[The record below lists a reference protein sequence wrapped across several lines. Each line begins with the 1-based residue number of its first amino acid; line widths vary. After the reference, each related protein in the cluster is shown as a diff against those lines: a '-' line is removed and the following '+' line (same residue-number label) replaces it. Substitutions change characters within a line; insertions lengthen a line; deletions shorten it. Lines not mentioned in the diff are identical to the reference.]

1 MNGELYP
8 QFTFFLKFIT
18 FLSIYRI
25 FFIIYFPWKACSVY
39 IQRFYPSTIPHPFD
53 YFTNITRTL
62 QQIINEKKNNKN
74 ASKHD
79 KLATLQLHLE
89 IYIFKTHSSWF
100 LHCEDTVN
108 TNYLRIWWNMFLQ
121 SDAKHACATIRRKI
135 ERLQ

>member
-1 MNGELYP
+1 MGSCTPNSH
-8 QFTFFLKFIT
+8 FFWSLLLFY
-18 FLSIYRI
+18 LSIVY

-53 YFTNITRTL
+53 YFTNITRPL

-89 IYIFKTHSSWF
+89 IFFFKTHSSWF
-100 LHCEDTVN
+100 LHCEVTVN